1 MVLTEKQ
8 LIDNLKAGKYLPVYL
23 ITGEENYYIDI
34 VSDYFENQLIDES
47 FRDFDQTIVYGRDV
61 TMHSVVSLAQ
71 QFPMMSSIRLVLVK
85 EAQDINLKEWELLSK
100 YLESPQS
107 QTLLVFCYRHKKLD
121 KRTAA
126 YKAIAKVGGICEH
139 AKLRD
144 YEVPDWIGSYVNQH
158 GFAITQRGSLLIA
171 EYLGNDLGKISN
183 ELAKVFISL
192 QPGDTINEDTIERN
206 IGISKEYNVFELQNA
221 IGRRDVVQCNRIINH
236 FASNP
241 KENPIQLILPNLYN
255 YFIKI
260 MEYHQ
265 LTDKSQSSA
274 ASALKV
280 NPYFVRDYAT
290 AAGNYPLGKL
300 ASCIGYLNEADLRCK
315 GIHSSSTVTD
325 GEILKELIFKII
337 H

>member
-71 QFPMMSSIRLVLVK
+71 QFPMMSPIRLVLVK

-100 YLESPQS
+100 YLESPQP

-236 FASNP
+236 FAANP

-255 YFIKI
+255 HFIKI

>member
-71 QFPMMSSIRLVLVK
+71 QFPMMSPIRLVLVK

-100 YLESPQS
+100 YLESPQP

-236 FASNP
+236 FAANP

>member
-71 QFPMMSSIRLVLVK
+71 QFPMMSPIRLVLVK

-100 YLESPQS
+100 YLESPQP

-236 FASNP
+236 FAANP

-255 YFIKI
+255 YFIII

>member
-1 MVLTEKQ
+1 
-8 LIDNLKAGKYLPVYL
+8 
-23 ITGEENYYIDI
+23 
-34 VSDYFENQLIDES
+34 
-47 FRDFDQTIVYGRDV
+47 
-61 TMHSVVSLAQ
+61 
-71 QFPMMSSIRLVLVK
+71 MMSPIRLVLVK

-100 YLESPQS
+100 YLESPQP

-236 FASNP
+236 FAANP

-290 AAGNYPLGKL
+290 AADNYPLGKL